1 MRFEPFLLEDWLIEC
16 LGARIDLDHS
26 GAPAPW
32 RDGFAPQVE
41 DSGLNEFE
49 VEDLFYKAI
58 CKAYRVQR
66 SKVALVAG
74 AQAGNHAFYESCFSR
89 RDKALIESP
98 TYAPMRACTKAL
110 FASCGAVPRRRKE
123 GYSVDLAALEGGLKK
138 GARALS
144 LTNLHNPSAKSIRDE
159 EMKAI
164 LELASSHG
172 ALVLVDE
179 VYREMCRSRPPRA
192 AFRLGDAGVSTDGM
206 SKLFGLGKLRVG
218 WLIGPEEVAERVNET
233 RLYSTWHLPSRSMA
247 IAIQALERKAWFRE
261 RALRIAKVNLPIIM
275 DWAEEE
281 GIEVTEPDG
290 CLHMLVHLS
299 PGTDDEAFARRLLRR
314 HSTAVCPG
322 RYFGAEGSFRITF
335 SCDGGTLQEG
345 LRFVAQELR
354 RLGQPK

>member
-32 RDGFAPQVE
+32 RDGLAPQVE

-49 VEDLFYKAI
+49 VEDRFYKAI
-58 CKAYRVQR
+58 SSTYRVRR
-66 SKVALVAG
+66 SRIALTSG
-74 AQAGNHAFYESCFSR
+74 AQSANYAFLDACLGRGAKVMVEH
-89 RDKALIESP
+89 P
-98 TYAPMRACTKAL
+98 TYAPMRACAKAL
-110 FASCGAVPRRRKE
+110 CAQAMPLPRPREK
-123 GYSVDLAALEGGLKK
+123 GFTVDMAALDEGLRQ
-138 GARALS
+138 GAQAII
-144 LTNLHNPSAKSIRDE
+144 LTNLHNPSAKALRDG
-159 EMKAI
+159 EMEAI
-164 LELASSHG
+164 LEAAEDKG

-179 VYREMCRSRPPRA
+179 VYREMCPRPPKA
-192 AFRLGDAGVSTDGM
+192 AFRLSGAGVSTDGM

-233 RLYSTWHLPSRSMA
+233 RLYSSWHLPSRSMET
-247 IAIQALERKAWFRE
+247 AIQALERKAWFRE
-261 RALRIAKVNLPIIM
+261 RALRIAKVNLPTIM

-290 CLHMLVHLS
+290 CLHMLVHLP

-345 LRFVAQELR
+345 LGHVAQEMR